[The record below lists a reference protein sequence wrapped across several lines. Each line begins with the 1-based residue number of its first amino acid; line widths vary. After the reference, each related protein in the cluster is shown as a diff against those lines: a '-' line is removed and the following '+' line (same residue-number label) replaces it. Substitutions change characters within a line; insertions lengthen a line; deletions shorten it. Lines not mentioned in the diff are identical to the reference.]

1 MKGDKEMK
9 ATPAQIRAIDRYQN
23 ENIRKYVVKLNRKT
37 EGDMI
42 AYLEGK
48 RAQTM
53 FKMALKEY
61 MEKH

>member
-1 MKGDKEMK
+1 MK
-9 ATPAQIRAIDRYQN
+9 ATEAQKRAIDRYQN

-48 RAQTM
+48 QAQTT
-53 FKMALKEY
+53 FKSALKEY